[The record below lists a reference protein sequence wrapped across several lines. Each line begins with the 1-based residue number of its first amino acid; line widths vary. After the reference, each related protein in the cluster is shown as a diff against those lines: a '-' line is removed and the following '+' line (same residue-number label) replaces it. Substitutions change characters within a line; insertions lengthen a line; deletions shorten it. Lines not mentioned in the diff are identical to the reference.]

1 MNYVDKSQKV
11 NMDQEKSL
19 STPISIEEFD
29 AITDRHEFSRGY
41 ERRKEMLLK
50 GYKKKKAT
58 TIKRALFR
66 VAAAAVGVCL
76 MGTLGVGVYAAVT
89 HDDFFH
95 NAFGNTG
102 RESVAAHTG
111 IQEDAVKGD
120 IPVEIPAR
128 EYVEVDPEVAEDYLG
143 NYMLQEPIVKKI
155 NNHTLTIISA
165 VRDKNVMVMEFTL
178 EREGGENALGYDE
191 GTNMDK
197 GAYVTEEADIYFMIK
212 DGSDCIYVDLEKSTD
227 EKLYCYDYITFDEY
241 ERGDGAGVILTIQSA
256 DGPIIEAMDSA
267 DIAVHSE
274 MLEIPVE
281 KPVPSTVYTS
291 KKGGALEVS
300 AIGMSLDMGV
310 GLGLTGD
317 EKYDPGSVKTVVI
330 QYKDGSEYLVKD
342 DHTYNLGYSCGT
354 NRKIFNLEDARSSS
368 GDIYCMVFNRLV
380 ETDQIQ
386 AIKINGIK
394 YTME

>member
-1 MNYVDKSQKV
+1 MNYVDKSQEV
-11 NMDQEKSL
+11 NKNREESL
-19 STPISIEEFD
+19 AAEISVKEFD
-29 AITDRHEFSRGY
+29 AITDQHEFSQGY

-50 GYKKKKAT
+50 QYKEKKEKNILRT
-58 TIKRALFR
+58 LFR
-66 VAAAAVGVCL
+66 VAAAVVGICV
-76 MGTLGVGVYAAVT
+76 MGTIGVGVYAAVT

-102 RESVAAHTG
+102 RESVAAHIG
-111 IQEDAVKGD
+111 IQEDEVKGD

-128 EYVEVDPEVAEDYLG
+128 EYVEVDPEAAEDYLG

-155 NNHTLTIISA
+155 NDHTLTIISA

-178 EREGGENALGYDE
+178 ERKGGENALGYDE

-197 GAYVTEEADIYFMIK
+197 GAYVTEEADIYFMIE
-212 DGSDCIYVDLEKSTD
+212 DGGDCIYVDLEKSTD

-241 ERGDGAGVILTIQSA
+241 ERGKGAGVNLTIQSA
-256 DGPIIEAMDSA
+256 DGSIIQALNSP

-274 MLEIPVE
+274 RLEIPIE
-281 KPVPSTVYTS
+281 KPVPSIIYTS
-291 KKGGALEVS
+291 KEGGMLEVS

-330 QYKDGSEYLVKD
+330 KYKDGSEYLVKD

-354 NRKIFNLEDARSSS
+354 SRSIFNLEDTNGSFGS
-368 GDIYCMVFNRLV
+368 IYSMVFNRLV
-380 ETDQIQ
+380 ETDH
-386 AIKINGIK
+386 IKTIEINGIK
-394 YTME
+394 YTKK